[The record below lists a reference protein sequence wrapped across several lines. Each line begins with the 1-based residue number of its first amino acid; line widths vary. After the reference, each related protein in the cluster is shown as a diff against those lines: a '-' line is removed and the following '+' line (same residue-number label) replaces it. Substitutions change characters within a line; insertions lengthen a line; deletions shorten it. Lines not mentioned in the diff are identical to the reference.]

1 MEPPVSIGYFE
12 MLAEIKDQIRAS
24 RTGAAMAVN
33 GELIKLYWLIGRKII
48 DRQEAL
54 GWGAEVVARL
64 SRDLRREFP
73 GARGFSVRNLNY
85 MKKFAECWPDAEK
98 VPQLVAQIPWGQNR
112 LLLDKARD
120 QSEREWYVRA
130 VILNG
135 WSRAMLG
142 AQIESDL
149 YRRQGRATTNFERTL
164 PSPRSELALSLLK
177 DPYNFDF
184 LGLAA
189 DFQERDIHCGLI
201 RNLRE
206 LLLEL
211 GAGFAFVGSEVHL
224 EVGGE
229 DFYPDLLFY
238 HLKLRCYVV
247 IELKSGDF
255 RPEHAGKLNFYVSAV
270 DDLLRHPDDQPS
282 IGLVICSG
290 RNGVVA
296 EYALRDLAKPMGI
309 VTHRLRRG
317 LPGAWEGIMP
327 TIEQL
332 ESELAARC
340 GLAGSGDTEDPGSH
354 GQQ

>member
-247 IELKSGDF
+247 VELKAGAF
-255 RPEHAGKLNFYVSAV
+255 KPEHAGQLNFYLSAV
-270 DDLLRHPDDQPS
+270 DTQVKAEQDSPS
-282 IGLVICSG
+282 IGLLLCKSQN
-290 RNGVVA
+290 RVVA
-296 EYALRDLAKPMGI
+296 EYALRDTRKPMGVAEYQLI
-309 VTHRLRRG
+309 EA
-317 LPGAWEGIMP
+317 LPKDLQTSLP
-327 TIEQL
+327 SIEQI
-332 ESELAARC
+332 ENELAASA
-340 GLAGSGDTEDPGSH
+340 LPDVED
-354 GQQ
+354 